1 MTMYPIRSSNS
12 SAEFFV
18 LRAKGILNHQ
28 AGDQAGKEIELTY
41 SMVRGMTDSGMPM
54 WSTSDYDPIGF
65 NHYHNAL
72 EALKRMQVGSGWN
85 FTMIPGTGVIRKR
98 TVKKVEEVNEWDV

>member
-12 SAEFFV
+12 SVEFFV

-28 AGDQAGKEIELTY
+28 AKDKAGQEVQLTY

-65 NHYHNAL
+65 DTYE
-72 EALKRMQVGSGWN
+72 EAAATLVRIQRGSGWD
-85 FTMIPGTGVIRKR
+85 FTMIEGTGVVRKR
-98 TVKKVEEVNEWDV
+98 TVKKVEEVIEWDV